1 MGRRATGVRVIRQ
14 ARAEDLAT
22 LGDIA
27 MRSKAHWGY
36 DEDFLDACREE
47 LSPTESD
54 LGPGLM
60 TWEDESPRAVAHLV
74 MAGDLAELHL
84 LFVAPEAMG
93 RGIGRDL
100 FGWACD
106 HARAEG
112 ATRLGLDADP
122 FATPFYE
129 KMGCVQ
135 VGEVPS
141 ATWPDRMLPRMEY
154 KL

>member
-1 MGRRATGVRVIRQ
+1 MIRP
-14 ARAEDLAT
+14 ARPDDLAT
-22 LGDIA
+22 LGDVA

-36 DEDFLDACREE
+36 DADFLEACREE
-47 LSPTESD
+47 LSPTAAD

-60 TWEDESPRAVAHLV
+60 TWEDEAPRAVAHVV
-74 MAGDLAELHL
+74 MAGGVAELYL

-93 RGIGRDL
+93 QGIGRDL

-106 HARAEG
+106 YARGEG
-112 ATRLGLDADP
+112 AERLGLDADP
-122 FATPFYE
+122 YATPFYE

-154 KL
+154 QL